1 MKLLPSKD
9 AVYPYCIFFYD
20 NYHLSFFRNSL
31 TFGLDIKKLTQN
43 KTGTIMIK
51 KIGSIFLLGSMLCA
65 HAQEKTTDIESI
77 EFQGK
82 FISTPYKNANQNI
95 TVITKEDIAN
105 SPAKSIDE
113 VLQQVPGMDIRRR
126 GANGVQSD
134 IGFRGSSFEQVLLL
148 LNGIRM
154 NDSQTGHNSMNIPVD
169 MDDVERIEIIKGPAA
184 RRFGQNAY
192 AGVINIITKTT
203 PGKRVKISA
212 EGGDYETYGFGFNAQ
227 LGNEKFSNSL
237 QANSASSQGYM
248 HNTDY
253 EIRNVFYQSK
263 LNIKNGDLKLQAGFS
278 EKKFGANGFYASKS
292 ATEQYEETQA
302 SIVSLSHQQKFGHL
316 NLSSNVYWRRGQD
329 MYLYD
334 RNKPDG
340 YRNMHIGN
348 NAGGEVNSSYQWGL
362 GTTGVGVEL
371 RKEFLASNNLGE
383 RNRFVSQ
390 VFFEHH
396 FSLLNKKLNISP
408 GISWANYSKEGNF
421 FYPGLDVGY
430 NFNQNNKIYGNI
442 ARVHRVPTFTDL
454 YYVSKTEQGNPDLL
468 PENAVSSEI
477 GYQYQNSRI
486 LAKIS
491 GFMRNSENSIDW
503 TKKDVNAPVWYAQNV
518 GKIDTKGIE
527 AELSHRLFD
536 WLKYTAGYTYLDS
549 KISESNEFV
558 SRYILDNLKHQV
570 VAKLETRFLNYFT
583 NELVYRYNERLNL
596 GSYNLL
602 DEKLSF
608 AKKDFSVY
616 VLINNLTNTKYTE
629 AFGVE
634 MPQRWF
640 HLGFSYT
647 INIK

>member
-1 MKLLPSKD
+1 
-9 AVYPYCIFFYD
+9 
-20 NYHLSFFRNSL
+20 
-31 TFGLDIKKLTQN
+31 
-43 KTGTIMIK
+43 MIK

-65 HAQEKTTDIESI
+65 YAQEKTTDIESI

-95 TVITKEDIAN
+95 TVITKEDIAH

-134 IGFRGSSFEQVLLL
+134 ICFRGSSFEQVLLL

-212 EGGDYETYGFGFNAQ
+212 DGGDFETYGFGFNAQ
-227 LGNEKFSNSL
+227 LGNEKFSNAL

-248 HNTDY
+248 YNTDY

-302 SIVSLSHQQKFGHL
+302 SIVSLSHQQTFGAL
-316 NLSSNVYWRRGQD
+316 KLSSNVYWRRGQD

-334 RNKPDG
+334 RNKPDV

-348 NAGGEVNSSYQWGL
+348 NVGGEVNSSYQWGL
-362 GTTGVGVEL
+362 GTTGIGVEL

-396 FSLLNKKLNISP
+396 FSLLDKKLNISP

-454 YYVSKTEQGNPDLL
+454 YYVSKTEQGNPALL
-468 PENAVSSEI
+468 PENAVSSEV

-486 LAKIS
+486 LAKVS
-491 GFMRNSENSIDW
+491 GFMRNTKNSIDW
-503 TKKDVNAPVWYAQNV
+503 VKKSLTDPVWYAQNV

-527 AELSHRLFD
+527 VELSHRVFD

-549 KISESNEFV
+549 KIKESDDFV
-558 SRYILDNLKHQV
+558 SRYILDNLQHQV
-570 VAKLETRFLNYFT
+570 VAKLETRFLKYFT
-583 NELVYRYNERLNL
+583 NELVYRYNERMNL
-596 GSYNLL
+596 GTYNLL

-616 VLINNLTNTKYTE
+616 VLINNVTNTKYTE

>member
-1 MKLLPSKD
+1 
-9 AVYPYCIFFYD
+9 
-20 NYHLSFFRNSL
+20 
-31 TFGLDIKKLTQN
+31 
-43 KTGTIMIK
+43 MIK

-65 HAQEKTTDIESI
+65 HAQNKTTDIESI

-82 FISTPYKNANQNI
+82 FISTPYKSANQNI

-237 QANSASSQGYM
+237 EANSASSQGYM
-248 HNTDY
+248 YNTDY

-278 EKKFGANGFYASKS
+278 EKKFGANGFYASKD
-292 ATEQYEETQA
+292 AKEQYEETQA
-302 SIVSLSHQQKFGHL
+302 SIVSVAHQQKFGDL
-316 NLSSNVYWRRGQD
+316 KINSNVYWRRGQD

-348 NAGGEVNSSYQWGL
+348 NVGGEVNSSYQWRL
-362 GTTGVGVEL
+362 GTTGVGLEL

-396 FSLLNKKLNISP
+396 FSLLDKKLNISP

-430 NFNQNNKIYGNI
+430 NFNANNKIYGNI

-468 PENAVSSEI
+468 PENAISSEI
-477 GYQYQNSRI
+477 GYQYQNNSI
-486 LAKIS
+486 LAKVS

-503 TKKDVNAPVWYAQNV
+503 IKTDLNAPIWYAQNV
-518 GKIDTKGIE
+518 GKIDTKGVE
-527 AELSHRLFD
+527 VELGHRAFD
-536 WLKYTAGYTYLDS
+536 WLKYTVGYTYLDS

-570 VAKLETRFLNYFT
+570 VAKLETRFLKCFT
-583 NELVYRYNERLNL
+583 NELVYRYNERMNL
-596 GSYNLL
+596 GTYNLL

-608 AKKDFSVY
+608 AQKDFSVY
-616 VLINNLTNTKYTE
+616 VLINNITNTKYTE

-640 HLGFSYT
+640 HVGLSYT